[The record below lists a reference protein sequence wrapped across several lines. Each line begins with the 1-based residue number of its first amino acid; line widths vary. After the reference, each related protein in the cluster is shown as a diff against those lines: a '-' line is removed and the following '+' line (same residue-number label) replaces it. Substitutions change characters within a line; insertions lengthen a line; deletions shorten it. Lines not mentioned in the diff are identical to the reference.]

1 MGSAPVS
8 IRRYLMLIVLSALLP
23 TGLFAAGLVYF
34 LWDYQQSHRHQEQL
48 GRVRA
53 LASVVEGEVQSTV
66 ARLQVLAS
74 DRQLQASS
82 LEAFHQRL
90 QEQLRQ
96 SQDWSNLVLLS
107 SEGQLLNASVPYGT
121 PLPSSGN
128 HAYQRLAFESGD
140 PVISDLFIARVRGTP
155 TVGVALP
162 VLRDGKVAFVLVA
175 GLMLDYLST
184 RLNSVVPGEGVA
196 GLFDRQHRFIARSRD
211 PQPYIGKPP
220 GELLLAAM
228 KEQHEGVLR
237 SLTREGEPTFTA
249 FTRLAEGWHIAVATP
264 SAPLDRALA
273 RYLALVGGAWLAMLG
288 LGLLLTRFLMA
299 RINGSVAATVQTAS
313 RLAAGSPAESRE
325 PAVTELATISEA
337 VRTIFQRER
346 QARAQAEAANKTK
359 DEFLAMLGHEL
370 RNPLAPITTAL
381 QLMRARGNGEFSQER
396 DIIQPQVQHMVRL
409 VDDLLDV
416 ARIARGA
423 IELKKSTLAISS
435 IVAEAVETAQPL
447 FRRKRLQLSLSA
459 PPQELKVH
467 GDAARLVQVL
477 ANLLIN
483 ATKFTP
489 DGGHV
494 TVTTQARGGRVE
506 VAVADDGVGM
516 TATELSSVFE
526 LFTQGQQSV
535 DRPQGGLGLGLAIA
549 RSLARLH
556 GGDLVGSS
564 VGTHEGS
571 TFTLTLPQ
579 AEGEPVAPA
588 PAVADGGQP
597 AASDDRLVLVVDD
610 NVDAAL
616 GLAELLKIWGLKT
629 RVIHEGTA
637 VIAAVR
643 ESSPDIVLLDI
654 GLPGIDGYQLAR
666 LIRGEP
672 QWRNLRLIA
681 LTGYG
686 QARDHELSR
695 QAGFDLHLVKPVD
708 LDKLAAALGV
718 ADGSN
723 SAAIPRGISE
733 TAG

>member
-1 MGSAPVS
+1 
-8 IRRYLMLIVLSALLP
+8 MLIVLSALLP

-34 LWDYQQSHRHQEQL
+34 LWDYQQTQRHQEQL

-53 LASVVEGEVQSTV
+53 LASLVEGEVQSTV
-66 ARLQVLAS
+66 ARLQVLSS
-74 DRQLQASS
+74 DRQLHESS
-82 LEAFHQRL
+82 LEAFHERL

-96 SQDWSNLVLLS
+96 SPDWSNLVLLS
-107 SEGQLLNASVPYGT
+107 PEGQLLNASVPYGT
-121 PLPSSGN
+121 PLPMSGN
-128 HAYQRLAFESGD
+128 HDYQRRAFDSGE
-140 PVISDLFIARVRGTP
+140 PVISDLFTARVRGKQ

-162 VLRDGKVAFVLVA
+162 VMREGKVAYVLVA
-175 GLMLDYLST
+175 GLMLDHLST
-184 RLNSVVPGEGVA
+184 RLSSVVPSEGVA

-211 PQPYIGKPP
+211 PQRYIGKPP
-220 GELLLAAM
+220 GELLLEAM
-228 KEQHEGVLR
+228 KDQHEGVLR

-249 FTRLAEGWHIAVATP
+249 FTRLGEGWHIAVATP
-264 SAPLDRALA
+264 SAPLDGALA
-273 RYLALVGGAWLAMLG
+273 RYLTLVGGAWLTMLG

-299 RINGSVAATVQTAS
+299 RINGSVATTVQTAS
-313 RLAAGSPAESRE
+313 RLAAGSPFESAV
-325 PAVTELATISEA
+325 PAVTELATISDA
-337 VRTIFQRER
+337 VRTLFQRER

-381 QLMRARGNGEFSQER
+381 ELMRSRGNGEFAQER
-396 DIIQPQVQHMVRL
+396 DIIQRQVQHMVRL

-423 IELKKSTLAISS
+423 IELKKSTLAISC
-435 IVAEAVETAQPL
+435 IVAEAVETAEPL
-447 FRRKRLQLSLSA
+447 FRRKRLRLSVSA
-459 PPQELKVH
+459 PPQELKIH

-483 ATKFTP
+483 AAKFTP
-489 DGGHV
+489 DGGRI
-494 TVTTQARGGRVE
+494 TVAMQARDGL
-506 VAVADDGVGM
+506 VAVSVADDGAGM
-516 TATELSSVFE
+516 DAAELSNVFE
-526 LFTQGQQSV
+526 PFTQGQQSV

-564 VGTHEGS
+564 DGQHKGS

-579 AEGEPVAPA
+579 AEDDPQALPPPLTDDAP
-588 PAVADGGQP
+588 PL
-597 AASDDRLVLVVDD
+597 ASDHRLVLVVDD

-616 GLAELLKIWGLKT
+616 GLAELLKIWGFRT
-629 RVIHEGTA
+629 RVVHEGTA

-654 GLPGIDGYQLAR
+654 GLPGLDGYQLAR
-666 LIRGEP
+666 LIRSEP
-672 QWRNLRLIA
+672 QWQHLRLIA

-686 QARDHELSR
+686 RARDHELSR

-718 ADGSN
+718 AEDSDP
-723 SAAIPRGISE
+723 AATPQGISE

>member
-1 MGSAPVS
+1 MGAAPVS

-34 LWDYQQSHRHQEQL
+34 LWDYQQNQRHQEQL

-53 LASVVEGEVQSTV
+53 LASLVEGEVQSTV

-74 DRQLQASS
+74 DRLLESSS
-82 LEAFHQRL
+82 LAAFHQRL
-90 QEQLRQ
+90 REQLRQ
-96 SQDWSNLVLLS
+96 SQDWANLVLLAP
-107 SEGQLLNASVPYGT
+107 EGQLLNASVPYGT
-121 PLPSSGN
+121 PLPTSVN
-128 HAYQRLAFESGD
+128 HPYQRLAFESGD
-140 PVISDLFIARVRGTP
+140 PVLSDLFIARVRGTP

-162 VLRDGKVAFVLVA
+162 VIRDGKVAYVLVA

-184 RLNSVVPGEGVA
+184 RLSSVVPTEGVA
-196 GLFDRQHRFIARSRD
+196 GLFDRQQRFIARSRD

-220 GELLLAAM
+220 GERLLAAM

-237 SLTREGEPTFTA
+237 SVTREGERTFTA

-264 SAPLDRALA
+264 SAPLDWVLA
-273 RYLALVGGAWLAMLG
+273 RYLALVGGAWLAMLA

-313 RLAAGSPAESRE
+313 QLAAGSPAESVA

-337 VRTIFQRER
+337 VRTLFQRER

-381 QLMRARGNGEFSQER
+381 HLMRSRGSGEFAQER
-396 DIIQPQVQHMVRL
+396 DIIQRQVQHMVRL
-409 VDDLLDV
+409 VDDLLDI

-423 IELKKSTLAISS
+423 IELKKSPLAISG
-435 IVAEAVETAQPL
+435 IVAEAVETAEPL
-447 FRRKRLQLSLSA
+447 FRRKRLRLSVSA
-459 PPQELKVH
+459 PSQDLKVH

-483 ATKFTP
+483 AAKFTP
-489 DGGHV
+489 DGGQV
-494 TVTTQARGGRVE
+494 TVATQARGGQVE
-506 VAVADDGVGM
+506 VAVADDGAGM
-516 TATELSSVFE
+516 EAAELSSVFE

-535 DRPQGGLGLGLAIA
+535 DRPRGGLGLGLAIA

-556 GGDLVGSS
+556 GGDLVGAS
-564 VGTHEGS
+564 GGQHQGS
-571 TFTLTLPQ
+571 IFTLTLPQ
-579 AEGEPVAPA
+579 AEDDPVVPA
-588 PAVADGGQP
+588 PAESD
-597 AASDDRLVLVVDD
+597 AARPTASSGRLVLVVDD
-610 NVDAAL
+610 NVDAAV
-616 GLAELLKIWGLKT
+616 GLAELLQLWGLRT
-629 RVIHEGTA
+629 RVLHEGTA
-637 VIAAVR
+637 VIAALR
-643 ESSPDIVLLDI
+643 ESSPDVVLLDI
-654 GLPGIDGYQLAR
+654 GLPGMDGYQVAR
-666 LIRGEP
+666 LIRSEP
-672 QWRNLRLIA
+672 QWRQLRLIA

-708 LDKLAAALGV
+708 LDRLAAALGV
-718 ADGSN
+718 ADADAD
-723 SAAIPRGISE
+723 AARGISE

>member
-1 MGSAPVS
+1 MGAAPVS

-34 LWDYQQSHRHQEQL
+34 LWDYQQNQRHQEQL

-53 LASVVEGEVQSTV
+53 LASLVEGEVQSTV

-74 DRQLQASS
+74 DRLLESSS
-82 LEAFHQRL
+82 LAAFHQRL
-90 QEQLRQ
+90 REQLRQ
-96 SQDWSNLVLLS
+96 SQDWANLVLLAP
-107 SEGQLLNASVPYGT
+107 EGQLLNASVPYGT
-121 PLPSSGN
+121 PLPTSVN
-128 HAYQRLAFESGD
+128 HPYQRLAFESGD
-140 PVISDLFIARVRGTP
+140 PVLSDLFIARVRGTP

-162 VLRDGKVAFVLVA
+162 VIRDGKVAYVLVA

-184 RLNSVVPGEGVA
+184 RLSSVVPTEGVA
-196 GLFDRQHRFIARSRD
+196 GLFDRQQRFIARSRD

-220 GELLLAAM
+220 GERLLAAM

-237 SLTREGEPTFTA
+237 SVTREGERTFTA

-264 SAPLDRALA
+264 SAPLDWALA
-273 RYLALVGGAWLAMLG
+273 RYLALVGGAWLAMLA

-313 RLAAGSPAESRE
+313 QLAAGSPAESVA

-337 VRTIFQRER
+337 VRTLFQRER

-381 QLMRARGNGEFSQER
+381 HLMRSRGSGEFAQER
-396 DIIQPQVQHMVRL
+396 DIIQRQVQHMVRL
-409 VDDLLDV
+409 VDDLLDI

-423 IELKKSTLAISS
+423 IELKKSPLAISG
-435 IVAEAVETAQPL
+435 IVAEAVETAEPL
-447 FRRKRLQLSLSA
+447 FRRKRLRLSVSA
-459 PPQELKVH
+459 PSQDLKVH

-483 ATKFTP
+483 AAKFTP
-489 DGGHV
+489 DGGQV
-494 TVTTQARGGRVE
+494 TVATQARGGQVE
-506 VAVADDGVGM
+506 VAVADDGAGM
-516 TATELSSVFE
+516 EAAELSSVFE

-535 DRPQGGLGLGLAIA
+535 DRPRGGLGLGLAIA

-556 GGDLVGSS
+556 GGDLVGAS
-564 VGTHEGS
+564 GGQHQGS
-571 TFTLTLPQ
+571 IFTLTLPQ
-579 AEGEPVAPA
+579 AEDDPVVPA
-588 PAVADGGQP
+588 PAESD
-597 AASDDRLVLVVDD
+597 AARPTASSGRLVLVVDD
-610 NVDAAL
+610 NVDAAV
-616 GLAELLKIWGLKT
+616 GLAELLQLWGLRT
-629 RVIHEGTA
+629 RVLHEGTA
-637 VIAAVR
+637 VIAALR
-643 ESSPDIVLLDI
+643 ESSPDVVLLDI
-654 GLPGIDGYQLAR
+654 GLPGMDGYQVAR
-666 LIRGEP
+666 LIRSEP
-672 QWRNLRLIA
+672 QWRQLRLIA

-708 LDKLAAALGV
+708 LDRLAAALGV
-718 ADGSN
+718 ADADAD
-723 SAAIPRGISE
+723 AARGISE